1 MRLRII
7 IIIICEAIHSHFAP
21 ESHLEI
27 VRAESSSES
36 GDDSG
41 ESASYTATPELATPH
56 RRPPH
61 GQTAAE
67 HWEVPC
73 GKNRKEKKKSV
84 SLN

>member
-7 IIIICEAIHSHFAP
+7 IIIICEAIHSRFVP

-27 VRAESSSES
+27 GRAESSSES

-41 ESASYTATPELATPH
+41 ESASYTATLELATPH
-56 RRPPH
+56 RRMTPH

-73 GKNRKEKKKSV
+73 GKNRKEKKN
-84 SLN
+84 L

>member
-1 MRLRII
+1 MRLQI
-7 IIIICEAIHSHFAP
+7 IIIICEAIHSHFVP

-27 VRAESSSES
+27 GRAESSSES

-73 GKNRKEKKKSV
+73 GTNRKEKKKSV
-84 SLN
+84 NLN